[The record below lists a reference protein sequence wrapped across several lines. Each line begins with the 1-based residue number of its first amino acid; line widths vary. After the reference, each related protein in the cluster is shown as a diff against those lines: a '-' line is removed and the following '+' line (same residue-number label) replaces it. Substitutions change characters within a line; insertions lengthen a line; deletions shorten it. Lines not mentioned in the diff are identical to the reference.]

1 MVSNVFATSSAIQKK
16 KKKYF
21 DSLCGQTI
29 WSLKEEPSTS
39 LTNQTSHQHLILAT
53 NLQLS
58 LGPKVQHFERSNAR
72 DL

>member
-1 MVSNVFATSSAIQKK
+1 MVSNVFAISSAIQK

-21 DSLCGQTI
+21 DSLCGQSI
-29 WSLKEEPSTS
+29 WSLKEKPSTS